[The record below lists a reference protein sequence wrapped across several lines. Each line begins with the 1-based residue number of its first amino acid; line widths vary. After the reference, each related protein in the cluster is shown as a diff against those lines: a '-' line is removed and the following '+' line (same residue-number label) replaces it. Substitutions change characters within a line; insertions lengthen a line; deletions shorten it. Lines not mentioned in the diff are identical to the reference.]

1 MVDKC
6 KLSQQSCTLLGAQNE
21 EQGRRI
27 DSTLTSANYR
37 CFLCFSSNGE
47 VSTGS
52 SEEDDSLEGDD
63 SGHLAGPEKRLSLQD
78 DDMPGGALT
87 AADSKTAVKRA
98 ELTVVENTDGNAEID
113 DDEEETEDSLK
124 TLVKNA
130 KEVSKSMVM
139 DDKTGKISSKRDDQ
153 KTK

>member
-1 MVDKC
+1 MKN
-6 KLSQQSCTLLGAQNE
+6 KEGELIPLLLQQTIGV
-21 EQGRRI
+21 
-27 DSTLTSANYR
+27 
-37 CFLCFSSNGE
+37 FCFSSNGE

-124 TLVKNA
+124 TSVKNA

-139 DDKTGKISSKRDDQ
+139 DDKTGKMSSKRDDQ

>member
-1 MVDKC
+1 M
-6 KLSQQSCTLLGAQNE
+6 
-21 EQGRRI
+21 R
-27 DSTLTSANYR
+27 TSVTVFYV
-37 CFLCFSSNGE
+37 FFSNGE

-87 AADSKTAVKRA
+87 AANSKTAVKRA

-124 TLVKNA
+124 TPVKNA

-139 DDKTGKISSKRDDQ
+139 DDKTGKLSSKRDDQ

>member
-1 MVDKC
+1 M
-6 KLSQQSCTLLGAQNE
+6 
-21 EQGRRI
+21 
-27 DSTLTSANYR
+27 
-37 CFLCFSSNGE
+37 
-47 VSTGS
+47 STGS

-113 DDEEETEDSLK
+113 DDEEEIEDSLIK
-124 TLVKNA
+124 TPAKSA
-130 KEVSKSMVM
+130 KEVSKSIVM
-139 DDKTGKISSKRDDQ
+139 DDKTGKMSSKRDDQ